1 MIVVTAG
8 HKYLDVDG
16 YAGCLA
22 YAELL
27 QHKGQDAV
35 AASTAKL
42 NSSIPKMLESLN
54 LKINTDY
61 IPASDDRFVIVDLSD
76 PEHFDK
82 FVRPVQ
88 VVEIFDHHPG
98 FEDFW
103 CGQIGD
109 KSKIQHIGAACTLI
123 FEEWESAGLLSKIS
137 YESALLMACAIL
149 DNTLNFGASITTD
162 RDHHAYQALAKV
174 ADLPDDL
181 PQKYFAECQKLI
193 ESDIVETLNNDTK
206 KMSLAIGQVA
216 VWDAGNLI
224 TNYRDQIGQTLC
236 DISID
241 WYANII
247 SMKDRKSTI
256 LCTNEKLKK
265 YLEELLGVSF
275 TGDIAVANRMWLRK
289 EIFKEELSRGLKYI
303 DN

>member
-27 QHKGQDAV
+27 QLKGQDA
-35 AASTAKL
+35 AAVSTARL
-42 NSSIPKMLESLN
+42 NSSIPKMLKSLD

-61 IPASDDRFVIVDLSD
+61 LPASDDRFVIVDLSD

-82 FVRPVQ
+82 FVRPVK

-103 CGQIGD
+103 RDQIGD
-109 KSKIQHIGAACTLI
+109 KSKIQHVGAACTLI
-123 FEEWESAGLLSKIS
+123 FEEWENAGLLDKIS

-162 RDHHAYQALAKV
+162 RDHHAYQALVKV

-181 PQKYFAECQKLI
+181 PQIYFAECQKLI
-193 ESDIVETLNNDTK
+193 ESDIVETLNSDTK
-206 KMSLAIGQVA
+206 KMKLAIGQITA
-216 VWDAGNLI
+216 WDASNLI
-224 TNYRDQIGQTLC
+224 TNYRDQISQTLC
-236 DISID
+236 DIGID

-247 SMKDRKSTI
+247 SMKDRKSNI

-265 YLEELLGVSF
+265 YLKNLLNVSF
-275 TGDIAVANRMWLRK
+275 AGDIAVADRMWLRK
-289 EIFKEELSRGLKYI
+289 EIFKEELSRGLRYL
-303 DN
+303 DD